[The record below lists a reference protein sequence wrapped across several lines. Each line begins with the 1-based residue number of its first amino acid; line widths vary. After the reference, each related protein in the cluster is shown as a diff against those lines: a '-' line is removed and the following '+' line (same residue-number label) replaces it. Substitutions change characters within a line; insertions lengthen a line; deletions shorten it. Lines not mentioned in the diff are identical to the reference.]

1 MNIGRRIYYDK
12 TSGSVLLD
20 TGERSGDVIP
30 TTPEQDIEV
39 YQSLNERVRD
49 TFDFI
54 ELNYGQYRED
64 FTRATSY
71 RVDLTTKQLVFQ
83 YNDVAPS
90 PEPTPYVKPLSDRV
104 DDLEEALNF
113 MLMGGM

>member
-1 MNIGRRIYYDK
+1 MKIGRRIYYDK
-12 TSGSVLLD
+12 SSGSVLID
-20 TGERSGDVIP
+20 TGERSGDVIVMS
-30 TTPEQDIEV
+30 PEQDIEV
-39 YQSLNERVRD
+39 YQKLNERVRD
-49 TFDFI
+49 TFDYI
-54 ELNYGQYRED
+54 ELDYGQYQED

-104 DDLEEALNF
+104 DDLEEALNII
-113 MLMGGM
+113 LMGGM